1 MVCDR
6 LISHLLGSRTT
17 ATPIAD
23 DSQVQ
28 NHDEPQSSEP
38 KPEQP
43 QESNNNS
50 NSTNSKDREKI
61 QKLERLLQ
69 EKSSALGA
77 FWIWGRLWFT
87 GIGLINLLENSVADA
102 KDKAVQVTA
111 LTKQNQKLTQLVDIY
126 EIDSKKNK
134 QSLEACTSY
143 EFFLLIGPSIL
154 KY

>member
-77 FWIWGRLWFT
+77 F
-87 GIGLINLLENSVADA
+87 
-102 KDKAVQVTA
+102 
-111 LTKQNQKLTQLVDIY
+111 
-126 EIDSKKNK
+126 
-134 QSLEACTSY
+134 
-143 EFFLLIGPSIL
+143 
-154 KY
+154 